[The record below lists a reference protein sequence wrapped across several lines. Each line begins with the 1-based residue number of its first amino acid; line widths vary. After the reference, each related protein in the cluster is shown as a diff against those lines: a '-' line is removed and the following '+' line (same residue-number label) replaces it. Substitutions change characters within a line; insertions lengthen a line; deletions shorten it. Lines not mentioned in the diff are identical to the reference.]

1 MNNKNEIKIF
11 FKSLLNIFSKIYK
24 IKKKEIKLNNK
35 YKFYFECFKY
45 NHILKHINLPN
56 IQLNNKYE
64 AVLFEMNIFPHLE
77 FLIRNT
83 ILKLGDKWSHTVI
96 CGNLNYDFMKELCS
110 NISDNIKIIKI
121 NYDNLTIDDYN
132 LFLTSNEFWNLF
144 VGDKILIYK
153 ENSFIFKEN
162 INDFLN
168 WDFIS
173 ARFFKM
179 TNNNLNNIVK
189 TDYEGIT
196 LRTKKYMINI
206 IDKINIKNTKINDDI
221 KLYMKNNNLNICPE
235 ELYFSLNMKK
245 LNIGKIANFETTFNF
260 SEETLYNPNSF
271 SGYNFWLSNPIWNKR
286 IEENM
291 KINEY
296 IPNSN
301 LNDYLINLN
310 KPLNLN
316 LSKIKKNAFDIDF
329 FFYENANNI
338 NIKNNKKLSFHFYNY
353 GMTGMIYHPNQLYNL
368 YPKIKILNFMNN
380 IFIYNNNNL
389 YLLNDFINNYLYSQS
404 FDYFNDLT
412 IHNLYNNLSEN
423 YSSFL
428 LLVFIGNIT
437 TGNNL
442 LEKIIQYKKLEKF
455 NIVFC
460 FNSTSVYEH
469 FRNIIFK
476 NFIYFSIYF
485 TNEYG
490 TDIQPSILTY
500 NHICKNYNFKYITK
514 LHTKTQE
521 NEYNE
526 LTNFLLSNKLE
537 TLKKLLFIN
546 KNKCNCINA
555 NNYYLSLHNDVFN
568 KKILQKYQKYIDIN
582 KFFVKGTIFF
592 TDHETMLK
600 IINFIKNN
608 DYKSF
613 IFNNLYENNSINS
626 DYSPTHYL
634 ERLFGVI

>member
-1 MNNKNEIKIF
+1 MNNKNEINIF
-11 FKSLLNIFSKIYK
+11 FKTLLNKFSKIYK
-24 IKKKEIKLNNK
+24 IKKKEINLNNK

-45 NHILKHINLPN
+45 NHMLKYITLPN
-56 IQLNNKYE
+56 IRLNNNNE
-64 AVLFEMNIFPHLE
+64 AVLIEMNCFPHLE
-77 FLIRNT
+77 FLIRNA
-83 ILKLGDKWSHTVI
+83 ILKLGEKWSQTVI
-96 CGNLNYDFMKELCS
+96 CGNLNYNFMKDLCS
-110 NISDNIKIIKI
+110 KISNNIKIIKI
-121 NYDNLTIDDYN
+121 NYDNFTTDDYN
-132 LFLTSNEFWNLF
+132 LFLSSNDFWNLF
-144 VGDKILIYK
+144 VGEKILIYK

-162 INDFLN
+162 IHDFLK

-173 ARFFKM
+173 ARFFKII
-179 TNNNLNNIVK
+179 NNNLNNFVN
-189 TDYEGIT
+189 TDNEGIT
-196 LRTKKYMINI
+196 LRTKKCMIDI
-206 IDKINIKNTKINDDI
+206 INKINIKNTKLNDDI
-221 KLYMKNNNLNICPE
+221 KFYMKNNNLTICPE
-235 ELYFSLNMKK
+235 EIYFSLNMQKY
-245 LNIGKIANFETTFNF
+245 NIGKIGNFETAFNF

-271 SGYNFWLSNPIWNKR
+271 SGYNFWLSNPMWNKR
-286 IEENM
+286 IKENM
-291 KINEY
+291 KIYEY

-329 FFYENANNI
+329 LFYEKANNL

-353 GMTGMIYHPNQLYNL
+353 GMSGIIYHPKQLYNL
-368 YPKIKILNFMNN
+368 YPKIGIFYFMNN
-380 IFIYNNNNL
+380 IFICNNNDV
-389 YLLNDFINNYLYSQS
+389 YLLNDFTNNYLYSKS

-412 IHNLYNNLSEN
+412 IHNLYNNLSES

-428 LLVFIGNIT
+428 LLVFIGNIKI
-437 TGNNL
+437 GNNL
-442 LEKIIQYKKLEKF
+442 LEKIIQYKKIEKF

-460 FNSTSVYEH
+460 FNSISIYEN
-469 FRNIIFK
+469 FKNFIFK

-500 NHICKNYNFKYITK
+500 NHICKKYKFKYITK

-526 LTNFLLSNKLE
+526 LTNFLLTNKLAI
-537 TLKKLLFIN
+537 LKKLLFIN
-546 KNKCNCINA
+546 KNKCNCINKT
-555 NNYYLSLHNDVFN
+555 NHYLSLNNDIFN
-568 KKILQKYQKYIDIN
+568 KKILEKYKKWININ

-592 TDHETMLK
+592 TDHETILK
-600 IINFIKNN
+600 VINFIKNN
-608 DYKSF
+608 NYKSF